1 MERTFHMLLYRA
13 FHAQRN
19 YLRPYLEEIGLG
31 SGQPKILSYLSAQ
44 GPCHQKELAEYFEID
59 PAAVCRMLD
68 SLEKGGFIS
77 RRTDAANRRADL
89 IKLTAKGLRATQA
102 WQKHCAEIEQVML
115 SGFSDEEKKQFSS
128 YLARAYQNMKP
139 NNP

>member
-1 MERTFHMLLYRA
+1 
-13 FHAQRN
+13 
-19 YLRPYLEEIGLG
+19 
-31 SGQPKILSYLSAQ
+31 
-44 GPCHQKELAEYFEID
+44 
-59 PAAVCRMLD
+59 MLD
-68 SLEKGGFIS
+68 SLEKGGVIS

>member
-31 SGQPKILSYLSAQ
+31 SGQPKILSYLSVQ

-68 SLEKGGFIS
+68 SLEK
-77 RRTDAANRRADL
+77 
-89 IKLTAKGLRATQA
+89 
-102 WQKHCAEIEQVML
+102 
-115 SGFSDEEKKQFSS
+115 EKKQFSS